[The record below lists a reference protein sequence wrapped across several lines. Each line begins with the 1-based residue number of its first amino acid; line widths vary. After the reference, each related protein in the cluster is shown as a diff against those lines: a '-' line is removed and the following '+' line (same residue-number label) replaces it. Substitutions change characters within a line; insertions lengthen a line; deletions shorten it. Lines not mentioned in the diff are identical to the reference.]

1 MPRPHRISRG
11 LIGLL
16 AVVIVL
22 GLAFYINNVR
32 KSSAS
37 EPPPPR
43 ADRATG
49 TAPPGLPGGDP
60 RAMSPKPVEP
70 PKVIVNPAPT
80 NPATRPARPQTAGL
94 PASAGSSSPSPGT
107 GSTVNYLTTLNE
119 ATQKKNAGDL
129 L

>member
-43 ADRATG
+43 ADRT
-49 TAPPGLPGGDP
+49 TANAPAVVPGGDS
-60 RAMSPKPVEP
+60 RATSPKPIVEP

-80 NPATRPARPQTAGL
+80 NPATRPARPPTAGL
-94 PASAGSSSPSPGT
+94 PASAG
-107 GSTVNYLTTLNE
+107 
-119 ATQKKNAGDL
+119 
-129 L
+129 

>member
-37 EPPPPR
+37 EQPPQR
-43 ADRATG
+43 ADRTTG
-49 TAPPGLPGGDP
+49 NAPAVVPGGDP
-60 RAMSPKPVEP
+60 RPSSAKPVEP
-70 PKVIVNPAPT
+70 PKVIVNPAPA

-94 PASAGSSSPSPGT
+94 PASAGSSFPSPGP
-107 GSTVNYLTTLNE
+107 GST
-119 ATQKKNAGDL
+119 
-129 L
+129 